1 MPAASRRC
9 GVITKREAER
19 LVKLFVGDSPPPRLP
34 ADFVFSVRHS
44 CGWGC
49 GGSFLPGRYNSS
61 RAKCIKC
68 DRCEEF
74 FSPNK
79 FVFHFHRS
87 PDSTYRHP
95 DAANFNSWRRHLMLD
110 GEGPP
115 DDLMHAWEDV
125 KATFNS
131 GKRKRHARADSSSSS
146 NGCSAPQQ
154 QRYSDIS
161 SDVHPAFTQF
171 NTYPINSTRMP
182 FAAAP
187 LLSVLSP
194 PKTTPPAFSPSEPDN
209 LWMNPGQNP
218 FSLLFARHIY
228 GPMLPPHAFGVPLLA
243 LRGSGV
249 YDTPATALRSTRP
262 TLTHSSDQV
271 EHVSQHSAFK
281 PVRSQTRND
290 EDDVDE
296 AAKRIKQS

>member
-1 MPAASRRC
+1 MPSASRRC

-49 GGSFLPGRYNSS
+49 GGSFLPARYNSS

-68 DRCEEF
+68 DYCGDF

-79 FVFHFHRS
+79 FIFHFHRT
-87 PDSTYRHP
+87 PGSTYRHP

-110 GEGPP
+110 SDRPP
-115 DDLMHAWEDV
+115 EDLMHAWEDV

-131 GKRKRHARADSSSSS
+131 GKRKRHARTNASSSS
-146 NGCSAPQQ
+146 NGCSAPV

-161 SDVHPAFTQF
+161 SEVHPAFTQF
-171 NTYPINSTRMP
+171 NSYPINSTHMP
-182 FAAAP
+182 FASTP
-187 LLSVLSP
+187 LLSVLPP
-194 PKTTPPAFSPSEPDN
+194 PKTPPALSPSEPNN
-209 LWMNPGQNP
+209 LWMNPQAVGQNP
-218 FSLLFARHIY
+218 FSLMFARHIY
-228 GPMLPPHAFGVPLLA
+228 SPMLPPHAFGMPLIA
-243 LRGSGV
+243 LRNSG
-249 YDTPATALRSTRP
+249 YNTPAPALRSRP
-262 TLTHSSDQV
+262 TLTYRRDQV

-281 PVRSQTRND
+281 PVRTLTMND
-290 EDDVDE
+290 KDDVDE
-296 AAKRIKQS
+296 EAKRLKRS